1 MKPNILLSIII
12 CFLLSCSRYTIDEGE
27 SGGINVYV
35 KFQKNSG
42 GDALEIEYPVR
53 IYAVNEAEASITEF
67 QYKEGE
73 GIVASLPK
81 GEYSINA
88 FLGMDDSFVSTN
100 DITGRPII
108 TIKDNSASQRPLMAA
123 HTSLN
128 LEKQTE
134 VNLIPAYVVSSLEFE
149 FENIPAQVGNM
160 DVEISPV
167 SSGYRIDGGFSDRTQ
182 NVVLACGVNNGK
194 WISGQRFIFPAEGK
208 KTVVTVRLDYG
219 NEVKTYSYT
228 FAGGLKQGQPYK
240 FTGGFGEGFTMDG
253 DFQISGWNMEEEI
266 IMDFDNDTPVAGDD
280 DDGQDDTTSDAEIFY
295 VESIPTANV
304 VWGPFYLWKVEE
316 TGTGEAQAVIISPDQ
331 WFQTFKE
338 GDALEILNGYEID
351 GISGWRTFTK
361 EEAEE
366 FHKEF
371 SSGLDDLNPY
381 LQENGHNIFYSES
394 RYLCENCEY
403 AFNIYG
409 ATNIKP
415 AGTTVKYYLRPI
427 KTIILRVKK

>member
-1 MKPNILLSIII
+1 
-12 CFLLSCSRYTIDEGE
+12 
-27 SGGINVYV
+27 
-35 KFQKNSG
+35 
-42 GDALEIEYPVR
+42 
-53 IYAVNEAEASITEF
+53 
-67 QYKEGE
+67 
-73 GIVASLPK
+73 
-81 GEYSINA
+81 
-88 FLGMDDSFVSTN
+88 
-100 DITGRPII
+100 
-108 TIKDNSASQRPLMAA
+108 
-123 HTSLN
+123 
-128 LEKQTE
+128 
-134 VNLIPAYVVSSLEFE
+134 
-149 FENIPAQVGNM
+149 
-160 DVEISPV
+160 
-167 SSGYRIDGGFSDRTQ
+167 
-182 NVVLACGVNNGK
+182 
-194 WISGQRFIFPAEGK
+194 
-208 KTVVTVRLDYG
+208 
-219 NEVKTYSYT
+219 
-228 FAGGLKQGQPYK
+228 
-240 FTGGFGEGFTMDG
+240 
-253 DFQISGWNMEEEI
+253 MEEEI

-280 DDGQDDTTSDAEIFY
+280 DDGQDDTISDAEIFY

-316 TGTGEAQAVIISPDQ
+316 TGIGEAQAVIISPDQ

-338 GDALEILNGYEID
+338 GDALEILNEHEID

-409 ATNIKP
+409 ATNIRP